1 MTFRFSRIFTPMF
14 IPDYTAL
21 KILLS
26 IPKRIVIIPHRN
38 PDGDA
43 IGSTLALWHYLTQLK
58 HEAWIISPNEAPEFL
73 HWMPGFDSILNFER
87 KNEEAKLFIESA
99 DLIFTLDFN
108 SLSRVGPSMQGV
120 LEQSSASFV
129 MIDHHQAPDNY
140 AQHTYSDTSICAT
153 CQMVYHFIDGLG
165 DLELINSNM
174 ANCLYTGIMT
184 DTGSFKYATTTAT
197 THRVIANL
205 IDKGAQNTSI
215 HRSIYDT
222 NTPSRLHLL
231 GCALKNMEILPEFKT
246 AIIHLNQKELDQFEY
261 KKGDTEGLV
270 NYGLSIEGIVFS
282 TIFIEN
288 TEEKIIKISFRS
300 EGDFSVNEFA
310 RAHFNGGGHNNA
322 AGGRSE
328 ESLENTIRIFKS
340 LLTSYQSKLTT

>member
-1 MTFRFSRIFTPMF
+1 
-14 IPDYTAL
+14 
-21 KILLS
+21 
-26 IPKRIVIIPHRN
+26 
-38 PDGDA
+38 
-43 IGSTLALWHYLTQLK
+43 
-58 HEAWIISPNEAPEFL
+58 
-73 HWMPGFDSILNFER
+73 
-87 KNEEAKLFIESA
+87 
-99 DLIFTLDFN
+99 
-108 SLSRVGPSMQGV
+108 
-120 LEQSSASFV
+120 
-129 MIDHHQAPDNY
+129 
-140 AQHTYSDTSICAT
+140 
-153 CQMVYHFIDGLG
+153 
-165 DLELINSNM
+165 
-174 ANCLYTGIMT
+174 
-184 DTGSFKYATTTAT
+184 
-197 THRVIANL
+197 
-205 IDKGAQNTSI
+205 
-215 HRSIYDT
+215 
-222 NTPSRLHLL
+222 
-231 GCALKNMEILPEFKT
+231 MEILPEFKT